1 MDHAMFHLIL
11 CLFGLAMGSFLNV
24 CIYRI
29 PRNLSI
35 VRPRSRCPL
44 CSCQLSWWQNI
55 PLLSFILL
63 KRRCHHCKKL
73 ISWQYPFVEIL
84 SLIITLLLHEQYD
97 LSQNFVL
104 YLIFFYGLIIIS
116 TVDYQL
122 HIIPNNILV
131 FLLSA
136 GIFVN
141 LFFRTIPWID
151 AITGFLFSL
160 SFMIVIRILGD
171 LILLKES
178 MGMGDIKLAAIL
190 GFYIGWQHFLW
201 TLFLGS
207 LLALLINLMYTNL
220 TKTSIQPK
228 IPFAPYLSFV
238 AFLKILLDGFH

>member
-1 MDHAMFHLIL
+1 MSHFIL
-11 CLFGLAMGSFLNV
+11 CLFGLTMGSFLNV

-35 VRPRSRCPL
+35 VRPRSRCP
-44 CSCQLSWWQNI
+44 SCNDQLSWWQNI
-55 PLLSFILL
+55 PVLSFILL
-63 KRRCHHCKKL
+63 KRRCHHCKKP
-73 ISWQYPFVEIL
+73 ISWQYPFIEIL
-84 SLIITLLLHEQYD
+84 TLIITLLLHEQYD
-97 LSQNFVL
+97 LSLKFVL
-104 YLIFFYGLIIIS
+104 HLIFFYGLIIIS
-116 TVDYQL
+116 TVDYQY
-122 HIIPNNILV
+122 HIVPNRILI

-136 GIFVN
+136 GIIVN
-141 LFFRTIPWID
+141 LFFRAIPWID

-178 MGMGDIKLAAIL
+178 MGMGDIKLAAVL

-207 LLALLINLMYTNL
+207 LLALLINVMYTNL
-220 TKTSIQPK
+220 AKTPIQPK

-238 AFLKILLDGFH
+238 AFLIILLDEFH